1 MHDPGESVI
10 SEAELRELEGTL
22 LPALERHHLRLL
34 AHGLR
39 TLQAAAAAVTESP
52 ELPDR
57 AALQRWA
64 AAQPAI
70 ASDPAFRDAFL
81 DQLLGVGVQL
91 ERIAAGSGRGP
102 LELELTDLIDW
113 ARGQADRRLSAPSA
127 ASPPPG

>member
-1 MHDPGESVI
+1 VI
-10 SEAELRELEGTL
+10 SEAELRELESTL

-39 TLQAAAAAVTESP
+39 TLQEVAAAGEMAAAP
-52 ELPDR
+52 GLPDR
-57 AALQRWA
+57 AALQHWA

-70 ASDPAFRDAFL
+70 ACDPAFGNAFI

-102 LELELTDLIDW
+102 LELELSDLIHW
-113 ARGQADRRLSAPSA
+113 ARGQADRRLSAASG